1 MSDHQEPSPP
11 STNAAADARMI
22 EFAWH
27 APPSEN
33 GSHAQRRN
41 GSQPPSLEQASQRPS
56 RSLRILTTM
65 RLSSTSSK
73 SKIVRVAPNE
83 LHIADPHSY
92 KVYPQDAPPP
102 KLERFYTAF
111 PSLNTVFSE
120 TDLSKHRERRKLMNP
135 LFSKAMALKLE
146 PLIWERMSLLFK
158 KIDGLSVRGPIN
170 FMDAT
175 RCMTADIMTQLLFW
189 KPLELTHE
197 SEDSFYASFLA
208 LLDSSIDVP
217 QWLYFQGWLR
227 AIYTYTPFLIPLLA
241 ESCLQEYK
249 ENPAS
254 SRYPVL
260 FDHLQS
266 IPADQQISE
275 GVSTLIAGSDTTAIT
290 TGFAIVSPAT
300 RRDGVSACVREGGSP
315 TRDARTGRHPRVF
328 PENGQP
334 LIIDGKLIPPGASII
349 HPIFSTEQEL
359 TFSQTIIGAS
369 AYSVHMD
376 ESIWGPNAESFIPER
391 WLGGDKMKEL
401 DKHLLTFSKGARACI
416 GINLAH
422 AEVFYMLA

>member
-22 EFAWH
+22 EFAGMPRH
-27 APPSEN
+27 
-33 GSHAQRRN
+33 QRTEATHN
-41 GSQPPSLEQASQRPS
+41 DATDLKPPSLEQASQRPS

-227 AIYTYTPFLIPLLA
+227 AIYTYTPFLIPLVDSSIFQFIKTETHTFPPPAL
-241 ESCLQEYK
+241 LQ
-249 ENPAS
+249 
-254 SRYPVL
+254 
-260 FDHLQS
+260 
-266 IPADQQISE
+266 I
-275 GVSTLIAGSDTTAIT
+275 
-290 TGFAIVSPAT
+290 
-300 RRDGVSACVREGGSP
+300 
-315 TRDARTGRHPRVF
+315 
-328 PENGQP
+328 
-334 LIIDGKLIPPGASII
+334 
-349 HPIFSTEQEL
+349 
-359 TFSQTIIGAS
+359 
-369 AYSVHMD
+369 
-376 ESIWGPNAESFIPER
+376 
-391 WLGGDKMKEL
+391 
-401 DKHLLTFSKGARACI
+401 
-416 GINLAH
+416 
-422 AEVFYMLA
+422 